1 MNIEE
6 LTLKQLREIAAIV
19 NPQTAQPT
27 TTPHPFVGQKV
38 ICRCYSAGV
47 HAGTLVSANGTE
59 AQLTDAIRIW
69 KWTGGGLSLSSI
81 ANVGQKNGRND
92 FTGQVALTEVI
103 EIIPVTAEAWKS
115 YAKFIEK

>member
-1 MNIEE
+1 MNIED
-6 LTLKQLREIAAIV
+6 LTLKQLREIAALV
-19 NPQTAQPT
+19 GNPAAQTKT
-27 TTPHPFVGQKV
+27 HPFIGQKV
-38 ICRCYSAGV
+38 LCRCDSAGV
-47 HAGTLVSANGTE
+47 HVGTLVNASGTE

-69 KWTGGGLSLSSI
+69 KWQDGGLSLSAI

-103 EIIPVTAEAWKS
+103 EIIPVTADAWGT